1 MSKVQYAESLVPLSM
16 AMFILQIRWEE
27 QDEGEKKQ
35 KKNRLDGHMTR
46 SAKTVYNS
54 VSAAS

>member
-35 KKNRLDGHMTR
+35 KKTDWMVTWPEVPKLSTIL
-46 SAKTVYNS
+46 
-54 VSAAS
+54 